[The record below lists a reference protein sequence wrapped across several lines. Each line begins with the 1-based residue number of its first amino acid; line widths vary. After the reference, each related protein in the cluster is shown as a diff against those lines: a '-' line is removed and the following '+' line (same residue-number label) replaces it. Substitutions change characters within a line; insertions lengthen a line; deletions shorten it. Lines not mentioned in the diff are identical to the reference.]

1 MFILANE
8 LGVQAAQF
16 DARVM
21 GRELP
26 VDLGSTKV
34 AIAFP
39 GGNLVRQALPVVDPA
54 RQALPSE
61 HTQFAFGDVQPAS
74 VFRRVVNLQAFVFR
88 VVPQRLTGTQRQRL
102 ANFTHE
108 CICPF

>member
-8 LGVQAAQF
+8 LRIQTTQF
-16 DARVM
+16 DAGVI

-26 VDLGSTKV
+26 VDLGGTNV

-39 GGNLVRQALPVVDPA
+39 SGNLVRQALPVVGPA

-61 HTQFAFGDVQPAS
+61 HAQFAFGDVQRLQPLLRAS
-74 VFRRVVNLQAFVFR
+74 AHYAV
-88 VVPQRLTGTQRQRL
+88 
-102 ANFTHE
+102 
-108 CICPF
+108 CP